1 MCSLYAVIQGMSTG
15 KNGRSRIRTRCPG
28 HGPRLGIAPEIGKS
42 RTESGRGII
51 ADVAAN
57 LAAYAVNP
65 SE

>member
-1 MCSLYAVIQGMSTG
+1 MFTITVIQGDVNTDFEIG
-15 KNGRSRIRTRCPG
+15 KSRTRCPG

-51 ADVAAN
+51 AAVAAN